1 MVFSFEIDLVS
12 SEHICLPMN
21 VVRARNKKI
30 NDIKLSLVV
39 ISILF

>member
-21 VVRARNKKI
+21 VVRARNKKS
-30 NDIKLSLVV
+30 KLS
-39 ISILF
+39 FF